1 MRIHRAALVAVCCAL
16 PLLAG
21 TAIGCGSP
29 NDSCSGPYRALY
41 AYCAGDGG
49 EEASEAATPVDGGL
63 DVLSEG
69 SAPTEGGEAGCV
81 APTSLLC
88 GTTCENPTL
97 PANCGS
103 CGHVCEAG
111 TGGTATCTA
120 GQCGVGCSGSTPD
133 NCNGACVDETTDPN
147 NCGTCSH
154 MCPGP
159 TNAGSGLAA
168 CSPGADGGPACG
180 LACTAPTSQACGG
193 ACANPTDPTTCGSSC
208 LACPQATAGTGT
220 PVCTLG
226 GDGGGACSVTCT
238 GTTTEACPGGACYA
252 PLDPNHCGSCTNAC
266 PGPPSGNGQA
276 TCASPSTCGV
286 SCTTSYHVCVA
297 DCLANTDEP
306 SDTADPCIL
315 TETFGVFVAP
325 TGSDAAGTAGS
336 RIAPYATIGHAMD
349 QAKTAG
355 LARVYACGTAGNYTE
370 NLVVGSSRTGI
381 TVYGGLN
388 CTTSPSTWTYVA
400 TDKATVAPA
409 SGYALQVTAA
419 TTFEDFAFTSAAAT
433 TPGSSS
439 IAVFVNSATGVVLE
453 RCSVQAGAGMAG
465 QSQTQPGPYTTS
477 APGGSPGSSS
487 ITSGGT
493 GAGGAAMPN
502 PTCSASV
509 GGAGGS
515 AKSGEAPSLL
525 DGQSGQPGG
534 NNAGT
539 SLACNTPPGDG
550 GGSGSAGGEGS
561 AGTAASSWASF
572 SSTGWTTTAGLAG
585 GTGTVGIGG
594 GGGGAA
600 AAANAIGGAG
610 GGGAGGCGGVGG
622 PAGPGGGSSIA
633 VLAYDSSVNL
643 ATCTLSAG
651 SAGSGGN
658 GAAGQA
664 GQTGGG
670 GGSGNTGSCGGGA
683 GGTGGPGGPGGGG
696 AGGVSAGVVWT
707 GTAPTVTAG
716 SQTPGAAGAAG
727 KNGDGTTTAKAGTA
741 GGVVQ
746 FQ

>member
-133 NCNGACVDETTDPN
+133 NCNGACVDEATDPN

-159 TNAGSGLAA
+159 TNAGSGLAT

-208 LACPQATAGTGT
+208 LVCPQATAGTGT

-266 PGPPSGNGQA
+266 PAPPSGNGQA

-286 SCTTSYHVCVA
+286 SCTTGNHVCAA

-325 TGSDAAGTAGS
+325 TGSDAAATPGS

-370 NLVVGSSRTGI
+370 NLVVGTSRTGI

-419 TTFEDFAFTSAAAT
+419 TTFEDFAFVS
-433 TPGSSS
+433 TPGATSGASS
-439 IAVFVNSATGVVLE
+439 IAAFVSNATGVVLS
-453 RCSVQAGAGMAG
+453 RCSVTAGAGMTG
-465 QSQTQPGPYTTS
+465 QSPAPPSPYAST
-477 APGGSPGSSS
+477 APSGSPGA
-487 ITSGGT
+487 GPPA
-493 GAGGAAMPN
+493 GAGGAAVAN
-502 PTCSASV
+502 PLCPTSI

-515 AKSGEAPSLL
+515 AKTGQL
-525 DGQSGQPGG
+525 DGQTGQPEIGTG
-534 NNAGT
+534 NAGT
-539 SLACNTPPGDG
+539 NAACIGTP
-550 GGSGSAGGEGS
+550 SAGGGAGGPGTTPGSEGAGASDWAAFS
-561 AGTAASSWASF
+561 A
-572 SSTGWTTTAGLAG
+572 TGWSPTTGVVG
-585 GTGTVGIGG
+585 GPGGVAEGG

-600 AAANAIGGAG
+600 AASSTLGGGG
-610 GGGAGGCGGVGG
+610 GGGAGGCGGVSGSPG
-622 PAGPGGGSSIA
+622 TGGGSSIA
-633 VLAYDSSVNL
+633 VLLYDSAITLSS
-643 ATCTLSAG
+643 CTLTAAAAG
-651 SAGSGGN
+651 NGGN
-658 GAAGQA
+658 GAAGQP
-664 GQTGGG
+664 GQPGGG
-670 GGSGNTGSCGGGA
+670 GGAPSIGACGGGA
-683 GGTGGPGGPGGGG
+683 GGNGGNGGGGGGG
-696 AGGVSAGVVWT
+696 AGGLSAGVLWT

-716 SQTPGAAGAAG
+716 SQSPAAAGAAG

>member
-154 MCPGP
+154 TCPGP
-159 TNAGSGLAA
+159 TNAGSGLAT

-208 LACPQATAGTGT
+208 LVCPQATAGTGT

-226 GDGGGACSVTCT
+226 SDGGGECSVTCT
-238 GTTTEACPGGACYA
+238 GTTTETCPGGACYA

-266 PGPPSGNGQA
+266 PAPPSGNGQA

-286 SCTTSYHVCVA
+286 SCTTAYHVCAA
-297 DCLANTDEP
+297 DCLENTDEP
-306 SDTADPCIL
+306 SDTADPCIIN
-315 TETFGVFVAP
+315 EQFGIFVSP
-325 TGSDAAGTAGS
+325 TGSDSAAGTQLT
-336 RIAPYATIGHAMD
+336 PVATVGHAMD
-349 QAKTAG
+349 LARAAG
-355 LARVYACGTAGNYTE
+355 KRVYACGSAGNYTVE
-370 NLVVGSSRTGI
+370 SLVVGASRDG
-381 TVYGGLN
+381 VKAYGGLN
-388 CTTSPSTWTYVA
+388 CTTAPSQWIYSA
-400 TDKATVAPA
+400 GAKATMAPA
-409 SGYALQVTAA
+409 TGYALQVSGLTVGV
-419 TTFEDFAFTSAAAT
+419 TFEDFGFVAANAT
-433 TPGSSS
+433 GVGASS
-439 IAVFVNSATGVVLE
+439 IAVFASSATGVVLQ
-453 RCSVQAGAGMAG
+453 RCNVQTGTA
-465 QSQTQPGPYTTS
+465 TQGHDQQPTAQASPAPSGN
-477 APGGSPGSSS
+477 PGGASKAAGGS
-487 ITSGGT
+487 
-493 GAGGAAMPN
+493 GAGGTEQPN
-502 PTCSASV
+502 PSCPTSF

-515 AKSGEAPSLL
+515 AVTGEL
-525 DGQSGQPGG
+525 DGQSGQVGPL
-534 NNAGT
+534 NAGT
-539 SLACNTPPGDG
+539 SAGCNALPTPQG
-550 GGSGSAGGEGS
+550 GGAGVSA
-561 AGTAASSWASF
+561 
-572 SSTGWTTTAGLAG
+572 TTAGSPGPGASDWATFSAAG
-585 GTGTVGIGG
+585 WSPLGGGPGGAGSTGQGGGGGGVQGVVTSAGGG
-594 GGGGAA
+594 GGGGAGGCGGGGGAGA
-600 AAANAIGGAG
+600 AGGGSSIAILAYNSSVTLLSCTLTAGTAGRGGNGAAGQPGQPGGGGGAGNNVVDCSGGPGGAGSAGGAG
-610 GGGAGGCGGVGG
+610 GGGAGG
-622 PAGPGGGSSIA
+622 
-633 VLAYDSSVNL
+633 
-643 ATCTLSAG
+643 LSAG
-651 SAGSGGN
+651 
-658 GAAGQA
+658 
-664 GQTGGG
+664 
-670 GGSGNTGSCGGGA
+670 
-683 GGTGGPGGPGGGG
+683 
-696 AGGVSAGVVWT
+696 VLWT
-707 GTAPTVTAG
+707 GTAPTVTGGA
-716 SQTPGAAGAAG
+716 QTPGAAGAAG
-727 KNGDGTTTAKAGTA
+727 QNGDGSTTAKAGTA